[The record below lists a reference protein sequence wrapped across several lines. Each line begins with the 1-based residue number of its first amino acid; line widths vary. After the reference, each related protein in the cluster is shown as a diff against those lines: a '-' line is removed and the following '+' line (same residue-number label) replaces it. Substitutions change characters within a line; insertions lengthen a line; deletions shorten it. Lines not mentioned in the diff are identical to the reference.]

1 MSLLGLLCLLLAIVA
16 TLLFVLYLM
25 QRRELAG
32 VSEMTRQIG
41 RVLGTQGPPTGR
53 IYLQT
58 DEPELQELSQGVNQL
73 IARASQPGD
82 RAPTN
87 PRLFTELADRT
98 HEIVII
104 HRKVIL
110 FANQQFASLVGIER
124 EKLLGRGM
132 EDLVTPEFADLVADV
147 LRKRLA
153 DEASA
158 DRFEVEIIGFQ
169 AQVSR
174 LELNIRRID
183 YEGAPAL
190 LVTGVEIVQ
199 TSQVRA
205 LAEPTYAQELA
216 ESGVFRAPGFAAAGF
231 ATDSAASAG
240 GSAPAMALESIAEAI
255 VTTDATGQIEYLNPA
270 AERLIGTTLE
280 AARGKAIGTV
290 VGLVDD
296 ADRRA
301 LSDPVYQALASGV
314 PVNLSRRALMITRG
328 EGDER
333 AIELSASPMRTA
345 EGEIVGAAVLMH
357 DVTEL
362 RGFARQLSY
371 QATHDALTGLVNRR
385 EFERRLDE
393 AITTARRGEST
404 HILCYLD
411 LDNFKLVN
419 DTSGHL
425 AGDSLLRDVA
435 RQLREA
441 LRDSDTVARL
451 GGDEFGMLL
460 VGCPLDKARQIADD
474 LCRRIAEFRFVWKDR
489 VFQIGASIG
498 IVELARESSSVED
511 SLAAADSA
519 CYMAKRQG
527 TGNVVVY
534 SARDEALARSTGEIQ
549 WLQKLQSAL
558 KDQRF
563 ELYVQTIV
571 PAVVVAPGNDKH
583 RDGGPAMELLVR
595 MKDETGREIQPMEF
609 IRAAERYRLMG
620 LIDRWVVQKALDAI
634 VDGTLQVPEGRC
646 VAVNVSGQTLGDTQ
660 FLEFVVDC
668 LDRSGVAPAQ
678 LCFEMTE
685 NAVVANL
692 DHARRFVGVLH
703 GMGCRFA
710 LDDFGS
716 GVGSFSNLRSLP
728 MDYLKIDGSFTRN
741 LGRDTV
747 NQAMVTAMIKLARTL
762 NFKVIAEQVEDAAAL
777 EMVRLMG
784 VDFVQGFVISRPQKL
799 RLAPCGGAAP
809 RGEPTVCRQCAG
821 PADGQH
827 RQHEAPQQVLSER
840 RLEAL
845 GEQHVRVRDH
855 RHDVDR
861 CEAERRE
868 TRGQPHEQ
876 QQWQRELGRGR
887 RDRGPVWRQQWHAVL
902 LGEQSQRRFPRGGLQ
917 PAGFQELPAD
927 MDAGGE
933 QQPGLQGIERAQHGA
948 LRSER
953 IGKLHR
959 ELLRSGGAR
968 EARRR
973 ERNGT
978 YLAIGASVPPAIFS
992 QVPLGRCTHSLA
1004 SPSLR
1009 AWPAQ
1014 EWPLAAQSFLPALA
1028 TP

>member
-16 TLLFVLYLM
+16 TLLLVLYLM

-73 IARASQPGD
+73 IARAAQLGD
-82 RAPTN
+82 RAPTH
-87 PRLFTELADRT
+87 PRLFAELADRT
-98 HEIVII
+98 HETVII

-124 EKLLGRGM
+124 EKLLGRGL
-132 EDLVTPEFADLVADV
+132 EDLVTPEFTDLVADV

-153 DEASA
+153 DEPSA

-190 LVTGVEIVQ
+190 LVTGVEIVL
-199 TSQVRA
+199 TSQVKA

-216 ESGVFRAPGFAAAGF
+216 ESGVFRVPGFAVESTQVQAL
-231 ATDSAASAG
+231 D
-240 GSAPAMALESIAEAI
+240 SAPAMALESIAEAI
-255 VTTDATGQIEYLNPA
+255 LTTNATGQIEYLNPA
-270 AERLIGTTLE
+270 AERLIGTTLD
-280 AARGKAIGTV
+280 AARGKAIGAV

-301 LSDPVYQALASGV
+301 LSEPVYQALASGV

-393 AITTARRGEST
+393 AITTARRGDST

-425 AGDSLLRDVA
+425 AGDALLRDVA

-474 LCRRIAEFRFVWKDR
+474 LCRRIADFRFVWKDR

-571 PAVVVAPGNDKH
+571 PAVVAANGASD
-583 RDGGPAMELLVR
+583 GPAMEVLVR
-595 MKDETGREIQPMEF
+595 LKDETGHEVQPLEF

-620 LIDRWVVQKALDAI
+620 LVDRWVVQKALDAI
-634 VDGTLQVPEGRC
+634 VDGTLQIPEGRC
-646 VAVNVSGQTLGDTQ
+646 VAVNISGQTLGDTQ

-668 LDRSGVAPAQ
+668 LDRTGVPPSQ

-685 NAVVANL
+685 SAVVANL

-728 MDYLKIDGSFTRN
+728 MDFLKIDGSFTRN

-762 NFKVIAEQVEDAAAL
+762 NFKVIAEQVEDTAAL

-784 VDFVQGFVISRPQKL
+784 VDFVQGFVISRPQ
-799 RLAPCGGAAP
+799 R
-809 RGEPTVCRQCAG
+809 
-821 PADGQH
+821 
-827 RQHEAPQQVLSER
+827 
-840 RLEAL
+840 
-845 GEQHVRVRDH
+845 
-855 RHDVDR
+855 
-861 CEAERRE
+861 
-868 TRGQPHEQ
+868 
-876 QQWQRELGRGR
+876 
-887 RDRGPVWRQQWHAVL
+887 
-902 LGEQSQRRFPRGGLQ
+902 
-917 PAGFQELPAD
+917 
-927 MDAGGE
+927 
-933 QQPGLQGIERAQHGA
+933 
-948 LRSER
+948 
-953 IGKLHR
+953 
-959 ELLRSGGAR
+959 
-968 EARRR
+968 
-973 ERNGT
+973 
-978 YLAIGASVPPAIFS
+978 
-992 QVPLGRCTHSLA
+992 
-1004 SPSLR
+1004 LR
-1009 AWPAQ
+1009 A
-1014 EWPLAAQSFLPALA
+1014 AA
-1028 TP
+1028 T